1 MSLLEALDYLKAA
14 MIEVIEIVKLIYQRH
29 SRKCIFSYSIIMENY
44 ESEMPHPV
52 SYEFEKSNLNS
63 NPNNSFF
70 VFSRFLVVNM
80 TLLTGTIHKPCNHF
94 LDDFGPPLLPN
105 INI

>member
-1 MSLLEALDYLKAA
+1 MKFNNSAEENISLIEALDYLKAA

-70 VFSRFLVVNM
+70 RFFQIFGSKYDI
-80 TLLTGTIHKPCNHF
+80 TDRNHS
-94 LDDFGPPLLPN
+94 
-105 INI
+105 

>member
-52 SYEFEKSNLNS
+52 SYEFEKIEFEFES
-63 NPNNSFF
+63 
-70 VFSRFLVVNM
+70 
-80 TLLTGTIHKPCNHF
+80 K
-94 LDDFGPPLLPN
+94 
-105 INI
+105 